1 MSSNR
6 EVQQIGYD
14 YLVDEGN
21 IKLELE
27 NIPDDR
33 EFIPDYDASIKI
45 VQTISPLSVNYQENK
60 KILLTNHHLENYAGS
75 ELVTFE
81 LAKEFQSRGWDVYV
95 ATFSY
100 GGNMKELFEKN
111 DISVFNILNESLLT
125 KDFDL
130 VWGHHFPVLYKCF
143 FKDQIK
149 TKNLVLSSLSPYEPL
164 ESIVHLHEESNAVIF
179 NSQETYNH
187 HIQYFEKFASK
198 FQVFPNSVGQEYFEK
213 SKNSFNHDI
222 KKIAIVSNH
231 APPEVMEA
239 IEKLEAKNIEVIFVG
254 QQQKSQLVDSALL
267 MSCDVVIT
275 IGRTVQHCMALK
287 VPVFVYDHFGGPG
300 WLNDT
305 NLKEVEWFNYSGR
318 CCRNKLSVDEIIR
331 DIFSG
336 YKSALENLPFFYN
349 YAQEKYN
356 LSNNISNILNRLN
369 FEKQAVIKIKFNHHH
384 RWDNLC
390 RTYYDI
396 YSRSLGNLH
405 YHIAQLQKSQL
416 QLQESQLQL
425 QETQSQLQE
434 SQLQLQKSQLQLQES
449 QLQLQETQSQLQESQ
464 LQLQESQSQLYHYQ
478 VEYQKSQLMIV
489 AMETSKFWM
498 LRKMWFKFKNSFSTK
513 NFFNA

>member
-1 MSSNR
+1 M
-6 EVQQIGYD
+6 
-14 YLVDEGN
+14 L
-21 IKLELE
+21 
-27 NIPDDR
+27 
-33 EFIPDYDASIKI
+33 
-45 VQTISPLSVNYQENK
+45 
-60 KILLTNHHLENYAGS
+60 
-75 ELVTFE
+75 
-81 LAKEFQSRGWDVYV
+81 
-95 ATFSY
+95 
-100 GGNMKELFEKN
+100 
-111 DISVFNILNESLLT
+111 
-125 KDFDL
+125 
-130 VWGHHFPVLYKCF
+130 CF
-143 FKDQIK
+143 
-149 TKNLVLSSLSPYEPL
+149 
-164 ESIVHLHEESNAVIF
+164 
-179 NSQETYNH
+179 
-187 HIQYFEKFASK
+187 
-198 FQVFPNSVGQEYFEK
+198 
-213 SKNSFNHDI
+213 

-434 SQLQLQKSQLQLQES
+434 SQLQLQ
-449 QLQLQETQSQLQESQ
+449 
-464 LQLQESQSQLYHYQ
+464 ESQSQLYHYQ

>member
-1 MSSNR
+1 MNSNR
-6 EVQQIGYD
+6 EVQQK
-14 YLVDEGN
+14 GN

-33 EFIPDYDASIKI
+33 EFIADYDSSIKI

-81 LAKEFQSRGWDVYV
+81 LAKEFQNRAWDVYV

-164 ESIVHLHEESNAVIF
+164 ERIVHLHEESNAVIF

-187 HIQYFEKFASK
+187 HIQYSEKLASK
-198 FQVFPNSVGQEYFEK
+198 FQVFPNSVAQEYFEK
-213 SKNSFNHDI
+213 SKNSFNYDI
-222 KKIAIVSNH
+222 QKIAIVSNH

-254 QQQKSQLVDSALL
+254 QQQQSQLVDSALL
-267 MSCDVVIT
+267 ISCDVVIT

-287 VPVFVYDHFGGPG
+287 IPVFVYDHFGGPG
-300 WLNDT
+300 WLNDI

-318 CCRNKLSVDEIIR
+318 CCRNKLSADEIIQ
-331 DIFSG
+331 DIFAG

-369 FEKQAVIKIKFNHHH
+369 FEKQALIKIEFNHHH
-384 RWDNLC
+384 KWDNLC
-390 RTYYDI
+390 RTYHDI

-405 YHIAQLQKSQL
+405 YHIAQLQASQSQLQVSQL
-416 QLQESQLQL
+416 QLQASQSQLQVSQSQLQVSQSQLQASQLQL
-425 QETQSQLQE
+425 QETQ
-434 SQLQLQKSQLQLQES
+434 
-449 QLQLQETQSQLQESQ
+449 LQLQET
-464 LQLQESQSQLYHYQ
+464 QSQLYHYQ